1 MIKELRTFLAVVR
14 YGTFA
19 AAGARI
25 GLTQSAVS
33 AQISRLEEALGA
45 PLFARTGRS
54 ARLNDSGEDAVRLAR
69 QIVELFGEMGD
80 RVTSRELR
88 GVLKVGS
95 VQTAQVGLLP
105 NALKRLHGQH
115 PQVSV
120 RLLQGSSLSL
130 MGQVDSGE
138 IDAALMVLSPF
149 SLPSELLWQPLLR
162 EPFVLA
168 VPDTE
173 PGDDWRELLG
183 RLPVIRYDRSSFGGR
198 VVEQFFKQHGLKME
212 ATIDMEDV
220 DAMVKMVSSGL
231 GIALVPVTRPDF
243 APANVRTVA
252 LGEDTFYRE
261 IGMVFHH
268 APERGGLV
276 GVLRDCLVAAA
287 SNLPSAHPELP
298 ASPM

>member
-1 MIKELRTFLAVVR
+1 MKHVADALRLRAV
-14 YGTFA
+14 
-19 AAGARI
+19 I
-25 GLTQSAVS
+25 
-33 AQISRLEEALGA
+33 INRLEEALGA
-45 PLFARTGRS
+45 PLFTRTGRS

-105 NALKRLHGQH
+105 NSLKLLHGQH

-130 MGQVDSGE
+130 MAQVDSGE

-173 PGDDWRELLG
+173 TSDDWRDLLR

-198 VVEQFFKQHGLKME
+198 VVEQFMKEHDLE
-212 ATIDMEDV
+212 TDATIDMEDV

-231 GIALVPVTRPDF
+231 GIALVPVTRADF
-243 APANVRTVA
+243 APGNVRTVS
-252 LGEDTFYRE
+252 LGVDTFHRE

-268 APERGGLV
+268 APERSGLV
-276 GVLRDCLVAAA
+276 GVLRDCLVATAR
-287 SNLPSAHPELP
+287 ELP
-298 ASPM
+298 TVHPALVGPPM